1 MATQTTIKPP
11 IVQQPS
17 HHPWAR
23 AVSII
28 LHPIVLPLVTLLA
41 LAYLAWGGTLARLDV
56 AALTDAIYLALAA
69 AVITAVPVAMLVV
82 TQVLRG
88 RWTDTDVSVRR
99 QRYLLYP
106 FGIACMLATAGA
118 FVVAGAPLVTVRA
131 ALGLAAMNVANGLI
145 NFKYKVSA
153 HAATASLCAT
163 LLWLAAPL
171 RDPTILAGPMTA
183 AALLVGWSRVTLGR
197 HTRGQVIVGWGVGV
211 ASGLAAA
218 LLPWPLGLAPMP

>member
-1 MATQTTIKPP
+1 MTTHTTIKPP

-17 HHPWAR
+17 HHPWAH
-23 AVSII
+23 AVS
-28 LHPIVLPLVTLLA
+28 LVFHPILLPLVTLLA

-56 AALTDAIYLALAA
+56 AALTDSIYLALAA
-69 AVITAVPVAMLVV
+69 AVITAVPIAILVV

-106 FGIACMLATAGA
+106 FGIACMLATAAA
-118 FVVAGAPLVTVRA
+118 FVVAAAPPVTVRA
-131 ALGLAAMNVANGLI
+131 ALGLTTVNVVNGLI
-145 NFKYKVSA
+145 NFTYKVSA

-183 AALLVGWSRVTLGR
+183 AALLVGWSRVALGR

-211 ASGLAAA
+211 ASGLAVA
-218 LLPWPLGLAPMP
+218 LLPWPLALAHLP